1 MKEDWSHSSY
11 DTIQDFDG
19 SFRFRFA
26 IALAYSSICMLT
38 LSRRLLL
45 FQTPSL
51 LAAAFSSA
59 GSASTTS
66 TTTTPAPAPLS
77 CNMMEAYPIG
87 LGTLEMRD
95 RNVVSKTIHTA
106 LKIGYRRIDCAPV
119 YFNEDS
125 VGDAIHDAIEQ
136 GIVTDRKDLLI
147 VSKLA
152 SAFHRKEH
160 VEKALRKTLNDLRL
174 DYLDLYL
181 IHWPVAFQYVSLDE
195 TQRGFTDDSIDDS
208 ENGKRIDPDV
218 SIHETWAAMQE
229 LVDKKLVRHIG
240 VSNFPVSLLH
250 ELLAGSSSSNE
261 RNGSHLVA
269 VNQCEGHPYLQQTKL
284 LRYCQL
290 RGVHYQ
296 AYSPL
301 GTPGVKESHEPSI
314 LDDSVLNEIAKEHG
328 GNVTAAQVCLAWALQ
343 RGTSVVVKSTSE
355 QHLQENW
362 QAAQLK
368 LTLDDMNRIATL
380 ERNYRYFRP
389 EDWWKD
395 YPVAVFD

>member
-1 MKEDWSHSSY
+1 
-11 DTIQDFDG
+11 
-19 SFRFRFA
+19 
-26 IALAYSSICMLT
+26 
-38 LSRRLLL
+38 
-45 FQTPSL
+45 
-51 LAAAFSSA
+51 
-59 GSASTTS
+59 
-66 TTTTPAPAPLS
+66 
-77 CNMMEAYPIG
+77 MMEAYPIG

-106 LKIGYRRIDCAPV
+106 LKIGYRRLDCAPV
-119 YFNEDS
+119 YFNEDA

-136 GIVTDRKDLLI
+136 GIVPDRKELFI

-152 SAFHRKEH
+152 SAFHHKEH

-181 IHWPVAFQYVSLDE
+181 IHWPVAFQYVPIDE
-195 TQRGFTDDSIDDS
+195 TQRGFVDESIDDS
-208 ENGKRIDPDV
+208 GNGKMIDPNV

-229 LVDKKLVRHIG
+229 LVEKKLVRHIG

-250 ELLAGSSSSNE
+250 ELLAGSKTKT
-261 RNGSHLVA
+261 GSIVA
-269 VNQCEGHPYLQQTKL
+269 VNQCEGHPYMQQTKL

-301 GTPGVKESHEPSI
+301 GTPGVKGSHEPSI
-314 LDDSVLNEIAKEHG
+314 LQDPLLNEIAKVHG
-328 GNVTAAQVCLAWALQ
+328 DNITAAQVCLAWALQ

-355 QHLQENW
+355 EHLRENW

-368 LTLDDMNRIATL
+368 LTLDDMNRIASL
-380 ERNYRYFRP
+380 ERNYRFFRP
-389 EDWWKD
+389 EEWWQD
-395 YPVAVFD
+395 YPVAVFH